1 MPLESFLLL
10 PEPGAREPKAPMRP
24 FVRVAPGTMK
34 VERVT
39 QRRREQRMI
48 IAGSSK
54 NMTQARI
61 ERREAAIEGRIRR
74 LAGDEV

>member
-10 PEPGAREPKAPMRP
+10 EPRAGETRAFARP
-24 FVRVAPGTMK
+24 FVRVAPGAMQ
-34 VERVT
+34 VQRVT
-39 QRRREQRMI
+39 QRRREQRLI

-61 ERREAAIEGRIRR
+61 ERREAAIEGRVHR
-74 LAGDEV
+74 LVQQ